1 MNIIFPL
8 VSVIIC
14 FLVFLAMYFM
24 QKRNRKYNAAEE
36 QMKQRSIK
44 TAQELV
50 NVKEIDDMFLYT
62 KDNYIITYIKVQP
75 ISIELMTD
83 EELHDLAVNLTEGF
97 SSERRAF
104 KFLAI
109 SKPVDIAPLI
119 SKYSDL
125 LSVSQDQIQKKLLRS
140 EVRVITDFS
149 LSGGIVEREF
159 YYMFWTKCRDGAE
172 KELKKSVT
180 EFAKNINDAGIGAW
194 ILKKQSIIK
203 LLNLVNNPAL
213 SSIETIET
221 DATIP
226 FINLYENVGG
236 INEETGN

>member
-8 VSVIIC
+8 VSVAIC

-24 QKRNRKYNAAEE
+24 QKRNRTAEE
-36 QMKQRSIK
+36 KMKQRSVE

-62 KDNYIITYIKVQP
+62 KDNYIISYIKVQP
-75 ISIELMTD
+75 ISAELMTD

-119 SKYSDL
+119 SEYSDL
-125 LSVSQDQIQKKLLRS
+125 LSNSQDQIQKKLLRS
-140 EVRVITDFS
+140 EIRVITDFS
-149 LSGGIVEREF
+149 LSGEVVEREF
-159 YYMFWTKCRDGAE
+159 YYMLWAKCRDGAE
-172 KELKKSVT
+172 KELKKSAI
-180 EFAKNINDAGIGAW
+180 ELAKNINDAGIGAW

-203 LLNLVNNPAL
+203 LCNLVNNPAL

-221 DATIP
+221 DVTIP
-226 FINLYENVGG
+226 FINLYENIGG
-236 INEETGN
+236 INEETGY